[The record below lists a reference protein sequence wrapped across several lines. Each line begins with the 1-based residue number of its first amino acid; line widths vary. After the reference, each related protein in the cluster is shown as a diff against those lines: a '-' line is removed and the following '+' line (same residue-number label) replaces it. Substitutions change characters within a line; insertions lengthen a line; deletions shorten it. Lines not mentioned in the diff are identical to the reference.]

1 MQNPL
6 IQDSPNQNFSDF
18 EKEALGEMVLKSVQS
33 DLQQYLDRFHHQQ
46 IKDLEEKMVSFEK
59 RCAEEIQDAIAKN
72 IKIQLDAHFKSV
84 VQACQKEISQATSP
98 LFKRAERDVQNLAH
112 TITKAQ
118 EFCKDIQAQYAFK
131 WDKPF
136 FTLFCATVFTG
147 AVMGLFLLLLQMPF
161 VSVFLMNSQTREAYE
176 AGLSLL
182 TYRKE
187 LEAQAKALE
196 SQPVREEPVAQKAPT
211 MPSKKK
217 KKKSK

>member
-1 MQNPL
+1 
-6 IQDSPNQNFSDF
+6 
-18 EKEALGEMVLKSVQS
+18 
-33 DLQQYLDRFHHQQ
+33 
-46 IKDLEEKMVSFEK
+46 
-59 RCAEEIQDAIAKN
+59 
-72 IKIQLDAHFKSV
+72 
-84 VQACQKEISQATSP
+84 
-98 LFKRAERDVQNLAH
+98 
-112 TITKAQ
+112 
-118 EFCKDIQAQYAFK
+118 
-131 WDKPF
+131 
-136 FTLFCATVFTG
+136 
-147 AVMGLFLLLLQMPF
+147 MPF